1 MSGVRLLGIVL
12 FVLGIGWF
20 LYATGRVARYDS
32 PEGKI
37 RTMVSSEE
45 RSRRNFWET
54 SRWLL
59 LGTAVV
65 GGVLIALPGRPPEP
79 RE

>member
-1 MSGVRLLGIVL
+1 MTGVRRLGIVL
-12 FVLGIGWF
+12 FALGTGWF
-20 LYATGRVARYDS
+20 LYATSRVGRYES

-45 RSRRNFWET
+45 RRRRDFWET

-65 GGVLIALPGRPPEP
+65 GGVLIALPGRAPQP

>member
-1 MSGVRLLGIVL
+1 MPGVRRLGIVL
-12 FVLGIGWF
+12 FVVGLAWF
-20 LYATGRVARYDS
+20 LYATGRVGRYES
-32 PEGKI
+32 PEGKL
-37 RTMVSSEE
+37 RTMVSNEE

-65 GGVLIALPGRPPEP
+65 GGVLIALPGRAPQP

>member
-1 MSGVRLLGIVL
+1 MTRVRRVGIVL
-12 FVLGIGWF
+12 FLVGLGWF
-20 LYATGRVARYDS
+20 LYATSRVSRYES

-65 GGVLIALPGRPPEP
+65 GGVLIVLPGRAPQP